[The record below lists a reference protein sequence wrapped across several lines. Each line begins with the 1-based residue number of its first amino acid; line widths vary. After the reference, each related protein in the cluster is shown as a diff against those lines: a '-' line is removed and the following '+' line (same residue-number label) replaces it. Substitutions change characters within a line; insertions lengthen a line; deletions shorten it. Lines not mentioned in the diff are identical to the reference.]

1 MKRLILMLIVGA
13 MLFALLSCSGKN
25 NAPDGETYTDNYV
38 YTMWKTSESLS
49 VFDVLPSKTQG
60 SENR

>member
-25 NAPDGETYTDNYV
+25 NAPDGKTYTDNYV
-38 YTMWKTSESLS
+38 YTMWKTSDTSGIS
-49 VFDVLPSKTQG
+49 P
-60 SENR
+60 R